1 MFASERIEDGI
12 ERVFEI
18 HFIARYVSNFRC
30 LARYTFP
37 AAPLPNSDNSSYLS
51 NLFRKEVG
59 MTITEY
65 VTNHRILHA
74 ADLLLTSMQPVK
86 TIAKQ
91 VGFADV
97 QYFSRVFKKKM
108 GKTPSQFRLERG

>member
-37 AAPLPNSDNSSYLS
+37 AVPLPNSDNSSYLS
-51 NLFRKEVG
+51 NKICVSICSAPSFFQRNRNASLGIVYSTKQLCFAIENLF
-59 MTITEY
+59 
-65 VTNHRILHA
+65 
-74 ADLLLTSMQPVK
+74 
-86 TIAKQ
+86 
-91 VGFADV
+91 F
-97 QYFSRVFKKKM
+97 
-108 GKTPSQFRLERG
+108 